1 MSRNRPRAVG
11 LFRIGAAF
19 RRANPPPM
27 DSAAHSRHGGGTA
40 TAGLAWAMTEP
51 HADTALLPAA
61 VGVTLGAQALVVLAS
76 LVLPV
81 TAALVLPAAGLPQAA
96 VGWYAALLFASGAV
110 STLFTPQLV
119 AALGPV
125 RLHQAMLASAAGGLL
140 ALALAHPVALAASAL
155 LVGLAYG
162 PANPASSAL
171 LARLAPARL
180 RNRVF
185 SIKQVAVPVGGAT
198 AGLLVPVLA
207 AGLGWQAACLGL
219 AAVLGLAMLGV
230 QPWRWRLDAG
240 SLAPRG
246 AGLGLSAPFAAV
258 LAGGPTLRLGLAALC
273 FACVQFSFSAFLVTV
288 LVTVAGWSIAAA
300 GLTLTIGLLVSIA
313 ARLALGWVADRVAPS
328 RVLGGLGV
336 VIALA
341 CLACLGLGP
350 ATPGWLVWLVAGLFG
365 FAAFG
370 WNGICLA
377 ETARLAA
384 PGRVAAATSGIMMMI
399 YVGAC
404 LGPALF
410 GALFSATG
418 GPGAGFLLLA
428 GLALAPLGWL
438 RR

>member
-1 MSRNRPRAVG
+1 M
-11 LFRIGAAF
+11 IQ
-19 RRANPPPM
+19 PPQ
-27 DSAAHSRHGGGTA
+27 
-40 TAGLAWAMTEP
+40 
-51 HADTALLPAA
+51 ADETLLKPA

-81 TAALVLPAAGLPQAA
+81 TAALVLPATGLPKAA
-96 VGWYAALLFASGAV
+96 VGWYAALLFSAGAV
-110 STLFTPQLV
+110 STLVTPQLV
-119 AALGPV
+119 ATLGPV
-125 RLHQAMLASAAGGLL
+125 RVHQAMLASAGAGLL
-140 ALALAHPVALAASAL
+140 ALAMAHPLAMAVSAVL
-155 LVGLAYG
+155 IGLAYG

-171 LARLAPARL
+171 LSRLSPAHL

-185 SIKQVAVPVGGAT
+185 SIKQVAVPVGGAS
-198 AGLLVPVLA
+198 AGVVVPVLA
-207 AGLGWQAACLGL
+207 AGLGWQAACLALAALIGL
-219 AAVLGLAMLGV
+219 AALAV

-246 AGLGLSAPFAAV
+246 GGLGLLAPFAAV
-258 LAGGPTLRLGLAALC
+258 LSGGPTLRLGLASFC
-273 FACVQFSFSAFLVTV
+273 FACVQFTFSAFLATV

-313 ARLALGWVADRVAPS
+313 ARLALGWVADRVAPA

-341 CLACLGLGP
+341 CLACTGLGP
-350 ATPGWLVWLVAGLFG
+350 TTPVWLVWLVAGLFG

-399 YVGAC
+399 YCGAC
-404 LGPALF
+404 LGPAVF
-410 GALFSATG
+410 GTLLSATG
-418 GPGAGFLLLA
+418 SPVAGFLLLA
-428 GLALAPLGWL
+428 GLALAPLAWL

>member
-1 MSRNRPRAVG
+1 M
-11 LFRIGAAF
+11 
-19 RRANPPPM
+19 
-27 DSAAHSRHGGGTA
+27 TA
-40 TAGLAWAMTEP
+40 SP
-51 HADTALLPAA
+51 QADAALLPAA

-81 TAALVLPAAGLPQAA
+81 VAALVLPATGLPKAA
-96 VGWYAALLFASGAV
+96 VGWYASMLFSSGAV
-110 STLFTPQLV
+110 STMVTPQLV
-119 AALGPV
+119 AGWGPV
-125 RLHQAMLASAAGGLL
+125 RVHQAMLASAGAGLL
-140 ALALAHPVALAASAL
+140 ALAVAHPLAMAASAVL
-155 LVGLAYG
+155 IGLAYG

-171 LARLAPARL
+171 LSRLAPAHL

-185 SIKQVAVPVGGAT
+185 SVKQVAVPLGGAT
-198 AGLLVPVLA
+198 AGMVVPALA
-207 AGLGWQAACLGL
+207 LWFGWQAACLGL
-219 AAVLGLAMLGV
+219 ALLLGVAGLVV

-246 AGLGLSAPFAAV
+246 GGLGWMAPFAAV
-258 LAGGPTLRLGLAALC
+258 LGAGPTRRLGLASLC
-273 FACVQFSFSAFLVTV
+273 FACVQFTFSAFLATV

-313 ARLALGWVADRVAPS
+313 SRLALGWVADRVAPV

-341 CLACLGLGP
+341 CLACTGLGP
-350 ATPGWLVWLVAGLFG
+350 ETPVWLVWGVAGLFG

-377 ETARLAA
+377 ETARLAP

-399 YVGAC
+399 YCGAC

-410 GALFSATG
+410 GLLLTATG
-418 GPGAGFLLLA
+418 TPVAGFLLLGA
-428 GLALAPLGWL
+428 LALAPLAWL
-438 RR
+438 RVSAT

>member
-1 MSRNRPRAVG
+1 MMQP
-11 LFRIGAAF
+11 
-19 RRANPPPM
+19 
-27 DSAAHSRHGGGTA
+27 
-40 TAGLAWAMTEP
+40 P
-51 HADTALLPAA
+51 HADETLLRPA

-81 TAALVLPAAGLPQAA
+81 TAALVLPATGLPKAA
-96 VGWYAALLFASGAV
+96 VGWYAALLFSSGAI
-110 STLFTPQLV
+110 STLVTPQLV

-125 RLHQAMLASAAGGLL
+125 RLHQAMLASAGAGLL
-140 ALALAHPVALAASAL
+140 ALAVAHPLALAASAVL
-155 LVGLAYG
+155 IGLAYG

-171 LARLAPARL
+171 LARLAPAHL

-185 SIKQVAVPVGGAT
+185 SIKQVAVPVGGAS
-198 AGLLVPVLA
+198 AGVVVPVLA
-207 AGLGWQAACLGL
+207 ATLGWQAACLGL
-219 AAVLGLAMLGV
+219 ALALLLAALLV

-246 AGLGLSAPFAAV
+246 GGLGLWAPFAAV
-258 LAGGPTLRLGLAALC
+258 LSGGPTLRLGLASFC
-273 FACVQFSFSAFLVTV
+273 FACVQFTFSAFLATV
-288 LVTVAGWSIAAA
+288 LVTVAGWSIGAA

-313 ARLALGWVADRVAPS
+313 ARLALGWVADRVAPA

-336 VIALA
+336 AIALA
-341 CLACLGLGP
+341 CLACTGLGP
-350 ATPGWLVWLVAGLFG
+350 ATPVWLVWLVAGLFG

-399 YVGAC
+399 YAGAC

-410 GALFSATG
+410 GTLLAATG
-418 GPGAGFLLLA
+418 GPVAGFLLLA
-428 GLALAPLGWL
+428 GLALAPLAWL

>member
-1 MSRNRPRAVG
+1 MIQP
-11 LFRIGAAF
+11 
-19 RRANPPPM
+19 
-27 DSAAHSRHGGGTA
+27 
-40 TAGLAWAMTEP
+40 P
-51 HADTALLPAA
+51 HADETLLRPA

-81 TAALVLPAAGLPQAA
+81 MAALVLPATGLPKAA
-96 VGWYAALLFASGAV
+96 VGWYAALLFSSGAI
-110 STLFTPQLV
+110 STLVTPQLV

-125 RLHQAMLASAAGGLL
+125 RLHQAMLASAGTGLL
-140 ALALAHPVALAASAL
+140 ALALAHPLAMAASAV

-171 LARLAPARL
+171 LARLAPAHL

-185 SIKQVAVPVGGAT
+185 SIKQVAVPVGGAS
-198 AGLLVPVLA
+198 AGVVVPVLA
-207 AGLGWQAACLGL
+207 ATLGWQAACLGL
-219 AAVLGLAMLGV
+219 AVLLLLAALAV

-246 AGLGLSAPFAAV
+246 GGLGLLAPFAAV
-258 LAGGPTLRLGLAALC
+258 LSGGATLRLGLASFC
-273 FACVQFSFSAFLVTV
+273 FACVQFTFSAFLATV
-288 LVTVAGWSIAAA
+288 LVTVAGWSIGAA

-313 ARLALGWVADRVAPS
+313 ARLALGWVADRVAPA

-336 VIALA
+336 AIALA
-341 CLACLGLGP
+341 CLACTGLGP
-350 ATPGWLVWLVAGLFG
+350 TTPAWLVWLVAGLFG

-399 YVGAC
+399 YAGAC

-410 GALFSATG
+410 GTLLSTTG
-418 GPGAGFLLLA
+418 GPVAGFLLLA
-428 GLALAPLGWL
+428 GLALAPLAWL